1 MGQPSPRVP
10 SLQPEER
17 NQVVGKAKRNRR
29 ERDREALKEKRLLR
43 VMEWAKRQIQENRES
58 QPTLLYEEMT
68 RDELRKLAAERD
80 IPGRGSMNKAQL
92 VEALSSAHG
101 KSS

>member
-1 MGQPSPRVP
+1 M
-10 SLQPEER
+10 
-17 NQVVGKAKRNRR
+17 GKAKRNRR

-58 QPTLLYEEMT
+58 QQSVPAHLYEEMT

-80 IPGRGSMNKAQL
+80 IPGRGSMTKAQL